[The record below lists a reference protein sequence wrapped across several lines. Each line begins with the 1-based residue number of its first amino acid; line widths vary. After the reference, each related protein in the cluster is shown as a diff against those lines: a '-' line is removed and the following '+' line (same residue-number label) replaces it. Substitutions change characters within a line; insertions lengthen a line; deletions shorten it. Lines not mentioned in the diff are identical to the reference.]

1 MSLFSA
7 TNQERPYQ
15 QFLHNWF
22 PNATY
27 GCPHNDV
34 RGTIPEFHPDDV
46 SLPRSG
52 WCLGLAENYLLKL
65 GWRRNKGIWRIVSED
80 AENMLQWCRYQEHF
94 KKGRPTLAIG
104 YFQDASSVC
113 HKGYRN
119 DFHFGISFVT
129 EWSWYCIHMVKS
141 TGSA

>member
-34 RGTIPEFHPDDV
+34 RGTIPEFHTDDV